1 MCLWESFLHQVAAE
15 PHSSTPCHHHGPMK
29 EQSTALGPRCLGT
42 GLPPR
47 VGFSGRRSTSMTQ
60 TAGRPTAPSELGD
73 GILPA
78 ARKTVSQGFSA
89 SFLRSPAARRE
100 VHFLGRPCGPRGGG
114 GRARLFP
121 PLLQRPAPLGPPVSL
136 LVTHS
141 YISVI
146 WLTPQLQVVYDYFFF
161 FLEGG
166 ETSLMP

>member
-73 GILPA
+73 GIYQPRSHA
-78 ARKTVSQGFSA
+78 ARKTVSRG
-89 SFLRSPAARRE
+89 SPTVRRE
-100 VHFLGRPCGPRGGG
+100 VHFLGRPCGPLGGG
-114 GRARLFP
+114 GQGSAVSP
-121 PLLQRPAPLGPPVSL
+121 PPPAPSPPRSSGLSSRHSL
-136 LVTHS
+136 LRLS
-141 YISVI
+141 YLANST
-146 WLTPQLQVVYDYFFF
+146 TPSRV
-161 FLEGG
+161 
-166 ETSLMP
+166 

>member
-15 PHSSTPCHHHGPMK
+15 PHSSTPCRHHGPMK

-73 GILPA
+73 DIYQPRSQA
-78 ARKTVSQGFSA
+78 ARKTVSRG
-89 SFLRSPAARRE
+89 SPAARRE

-146 WLTPQLQVVYDYFFF
+146 WLTPQLQVVYDYFLFF